1 MHANFALV
9 KRASYA
15 FGLVRTFD
23 SVEVR
28 TRLAD
33 ACELLS
39 RALGVVVFPQMSVSY
54 RELAESLDRG
64 ALGFAWMPP
73 ILAIE
78 LEDRKRIVPVALPV
92 RRGSTSFHA
101 AILGRRGVVRTLD
114 DLRGKRAVWVDRESA
129 AGYQVPRMH
138 LVSSGFDVRT
148 LFASETFVHS
158 HSAVIDAMV
167 AGRADVGA
175 SFCIIDPGTQRVIQ
189 ASWTA
194 RDGTAAKAVDVVALV
209 GPIPNDAI
217 VAAADVP
224 EELRAK
230 LLAALTSGDPKLR
243 AALDIVLRADGYRA
257 ASSAHFEPLRRTIA
271 NAKERGDA
279 PSSSRR

>member
-1 MHANFALV
+1 
-9 KRASYA
+9 
-15 FGLVRTFD
+15 VRTFD
-23 SVEVR
+23 SAEVR
-28 TRLAD
+28 ARLGD

-39 RALGVVVFPQMSVSY
+39 RALGVVVFPQLSVSY

-78 LEDRKRIVPVALPV
+78 LEERKRIVPVALPV

-101 AILGRRGVVRTLD
+101 AILGRRGVVKTLD

-129 AGYQVPRMH
+129 AGYAVPRMH

-158 HSAVIDAMV
+158 HSAVIDALV

-175 SFCIIDPGTQRVIQ
+175 SFCGIDPASQRVIH

-194 RDGTAAKAVDVVALV
+194 RDGTAAKAVDAVAFI

-224 EELRAK
+224 EDLRSA
-230 LLAALTSGDPKLR
+230 LLATLTAPDPKLR
-243 AALDIVLRADGYRA
+243 TALDAVLRADGYRA
-257 ASSAHFEPLRRTIA
+257 ASSAHYEPLRRMIA
-271 NAKERGDA
+271 AAKERGDS
-279 PSSSRR
+279 PISSRR